1 MKMPF
6 ISLIKLNGK
15 TLSTEEA
22 GQQRRW
28 SQKLGRTEQEKKA
41 GPQLKW
47 FRMCIILK
55 AVVSVVS
62 EEGLVIKQYGRHQQ
76 LRPLKWKRPNKP
88 KYSFVC
94 RENIL
99 SFPRAVAASYIMKHL
114 QGGCV

>member
-1 MKMPF
+1 MPF

-55 AVVSVVS
+55 AVVS

-76 LRPLKWKRPNKP
+76 LRPLK
-88 KYSFVC
+88 
-94 RENIL
+94 
-99 SFPRAVAASYIMKHL
+99 
-114 QGGCV
+114 